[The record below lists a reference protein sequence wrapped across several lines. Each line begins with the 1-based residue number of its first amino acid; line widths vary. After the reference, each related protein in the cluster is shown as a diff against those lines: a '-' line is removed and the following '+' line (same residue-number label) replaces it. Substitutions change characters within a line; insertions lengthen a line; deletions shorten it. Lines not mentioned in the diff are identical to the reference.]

1 MKTNRK
7 VIEELLSGAVFP
19 KMIAVE
25 QVFPR
30 PKVENISL
38 ALHQKILRE
47 NVRLL
52 IQPGMKIAIACGSRG
67 IANLSEIIRTTVE
80 ILRSMDA
87 EPFIV
92 PAMGSH
98 GGATAEGQESI
109 LKAYGV
115 TEEFCGAP
123 IRSSMDVISIGQL
136 NDGQSIYMD
145 KYAAESDGIVIVGR
159 IKPHTDFR
167 GPYESGLM
175 KMLTVGLGK
184 KKGAELFH
192 QQGPQ
197 NMATNLQTIG
207 NIILKNAKI
216 LFGIGLIE
224 NAYDETARIEVLT
237 SSEIPKN
244 EPDLLIDAWRLM
256 AKCYIQDVDL
266 LIVDKIGKD
275 ISGDGM
281 DPNITGRFCN
291 PGVTG
296 GMKIQKLAILDITS
310 ESEGQMVGLGYGDV
324 TTRRAFNKCD
334 FEASYPNALISTTF
348 TPFRVPIILESDREA
363 IAACLKY
370 CGNNDKSNPRV
381 IRIQDTMHM
390 GLIWVSEAL
399 IPEVL
404 SNPNMRIFGELE
416 NFNFDKMGNLF

>member
-1 MKTNRK
+1 MKTNRR
-7 VIEELLSGAVFP
+7 VTEELLSDAFFP

-30 PKVENISL
+30 PKVESISS
-38 ALHQKILRE
+38 ALRQKILQK
-47 NVRLL
+47 NVRSL
-52 IQPGMKIAIACGSRG
+52 IHPGMKVAITCGSRG
-67 IANLSEIIRTTVE
+67 IANLPEIMRTTAE
-80 ILRSMDA
+80 ILLSLGA
-87 EPFIV
+87 EPFII

-115 TEEFCGAP
+115 TEENCGVP
-123 IRSSMDVISIGQL
+123 IKSSMDVVSIGQTD
-136 NDGQSIYMD
+136 DGQSVYID
-145 KYAAESDGIVIVGR
+145 KYAAESDGIVVVGR

-192 QQGPQ
+192 LQGPER
-197 NMATNLQTIG
+197 MAINLQIIG
-207 NIILKNAKI
+207 NIILRQAKI

-237 SSEIPKN
+237 ATEIPEK
-244 EPDLLIDAWRLM
+244 EPELLLEAWRLM
-256 AKCYIQDVDL
+256 AKSYISDVDL
-266 LIVDKIGKD
+266 LIVDQIGKD

-281 DPNITGRFCN
+281 DPNITGRFCF

-296 GMKIQKLAILDITS
+296 GMKSQKLAILDITD
-310 ESEGQMVGLGYGDV
+310 ESEGQMPGLGYGDV

-334 FEASYPNALISTTF
+334 FEASYPNAFISTTF
-348 TPFRVPIILESDREA
+348 TPFRIPIVLESDREA
-363 IAACLKY
+363 IAACLKF
-370 CGNNDKSNPRV
+370 CGNNDKTNPRV
-381 IRIQDTMHM
+381 IRIRDTMHM
-390 GLIWVSEAL
+390 DQIWVSEAL

-404 SNPNMRIFGELE
+404 ANPNMRIIGQPEELF
-416 NFNFDKMGNLF
+416 FNDFGNLF

>member
-1 MKTNRK
+1 METNRS
-7 VIEELLSGAVFP
+7 VIEELLSDAHFP
-19 KMIAVE
+19 KMVAVQQE
-25 QVFPR
+25 FPR
-30 PKVENISL
+30 PRVENISL

-47 NVRLL
+47 NVQSL
-52 IQPGMKIAIACGSRG
+52 IQSGMKVAISCGSRG
-67 IANLSEIIRTTVE
+67 IANLPEIIKTTVDA
-80 ILRSMDA
+80 LRSLGA
-87 EPFIV
+87 EPFIF

-109 LKAYGV
+109 LKAYGI
-115 TEEFCGAP
+115 TEEYCGAP
-123 IRSSMDVISIGQL
+123 IKSSMEVVRIGQKD
-136 NDGQSIYMD
+136 DGQPIYID
-145 KYAAESDGIVIVGR
+145 KFAAESDGIVVVGR

-167 GPYESGLM
+167 GLYESGLM

-207 NIILKNAKI
+207 NIILKNARI

-237 SSEIPKN
+237 AAEIPEQ
-244 EPDLLIDAWRLM
+244 EPDLLREARRLM
-256 AKCYIQDVDL
+256 AKSHIQDVDL
-266 LIVDKIGKD
+266 LIVDRIGKD

-291 PGVTG
+291 PGVSG
-296 GMKIQKLAILDITS
+296 GMNAKKLTILDITN

-348 TPFRVPIILESDREA
+348 SPFRVPIILESDREA
-363 IAACLKY
+363 IAACLKF
-370 CGNNDKSNPRV
+370 CGNNDKNNPRI

-390 GLIWVSEAL
+390 SLIRVSEAL

-404 SNPNMRIFGELE
+404 ANPNMRIVGQPEDFEFNEL
-416 NFNFDKMGNLF
+416 GNLF

>member
-1 MKTNRK
+1 MKPNRSVVK
-7 VIEELLSGAVFP
+7 ELLSDAIFP
-19 KMIAVE
+19 KMVTVE
-25 QVFPR
+25 QLFPR
-30 PKVENISL
+30 PKVESISTT
-38 ALHQKILRE
+38 LHQKILRE
-47 NVRLL
+47 NVRSL
-52 IQPGMKIAIACGSRG
+52 IQPGMKVAITCGSRG
-67 IANLSEIIRTTVE
+67 IANLQEIIRTTVE
-80 ILRSMDA
+80 ILHSLDA
-87 EPFIV
+87 EPFII

-109 LKAYGV
+109 LKAYGI
-115 TEEFCGAP
+115 TEAHCGAP
-123 IRSSMDVISIGQL
+123 IRSSMEVVRIGQKD
-136 NDGQSIYMD
+136 DGQPVYID
-145 KYAAESDGIVIVGR
+145 KYAAESDGIVAIGR

-192 QQGPQ
+192 QQGPE
-197 NMATNLQTIG
+197 NMATNLQIIG
-207 NIILKNAKI
+207 NIILRQAKI

-237 SSEIPKN
+237 STEIPEQ
-244 EPDLLIDAWRLM
+244 EPELLLEAWRLM
-256 AKCYIQDVDL
+256 AKSYIQDVDL
-266 LIVDKIGKD
+266 LIVDRIGKD

-291 PGVTG
+291 SGVTG
-296 GMKIQKLAILDITS
+296 VMKTQKLAILDITD

-348 TPFRVPIILESDREA
+348 APFRVPIILESDREA
-363 IAACLKY
+363 IAACLKF
-370 CGNNDKSNPRV
+370 CGSNDKSKPKV

-390 GLIWVSEAL
+390 GTIWVSEAL
-399 IPEVL
+399 IPDVL
-404 SNPNMRIFGELE
+404 ANPNMRIIGQLE
-416 NFNFDKMGNLF
+416 DFNFNEIGNLF

>member
-1 MKTNRK
+1 MKTNRS
-7 VIEELLSGAVFP
+7 VIEDLLSDAYLP
-19 KMIAVE
+19 KMVAVE
-25 QVFPR
+25 QIFPR
-30 PKVENISL
+30 PRVENIST
-38 ALHQKILRE
+38 ALNQKILRE
-47 NVRLL
+47 NIRSL
-52 IQPGMKIAIACGSRG
+52 IQPGMKIAISCGSRG
-67 IANLSEIIRTTVE
+67 IANLPEIMKTTVE
-80 ILRSMDA
+80 TLRLLGA
-87 EPFIV
+87 EPFIF

-115 TEEFCGAP
+115 TEKYCGAP
-123 IRSSMDVISIGQL
+123 IRSSMEVVRIDQKD
-136 NDGQSIYMD
+136 DGQPVYID
-145 KYAAESDGIVIVGR
+145 RFAAESDGIVVVGR

-167 GPYESGLM
+167 GSYESGLM
-175 KMLTVGLGK
+175 KMMTVGLGK

-207 NIILKNAKI
+207 NIILKNARI

-224 NAYDETARIEVLT
+224 NAYDETARLEVLT
-237 SSEIPKN
+237 ATEIPEQ
-244 EPDLLIDAWRLM
+244 EPGLLREAWHLM
-256 AKCYIQDVDL
+256 AKSYIQDVDL
-266 LIVDKIGKD
+266 LIVDRIGKD

-291 PGVTG
+291 PGVSG
-296 GMKIQKLAILDITS
+296 GMNAKKLAILDITD

-324 TTRRAFNKCD
+324 TTKRAFSKCD

-348 TPFRVPIILESDREA
+348 TPFRVPRILDSDREA
-363 IAACLKY
+363 IAACLKF
-370 CGNNDKSNPRV
+370 CGNNDKNNPRV

-390 GLIWVSEAL
+390 GVIRVSEAL

-404 SNPNMRIFGELE
+404 ANPNMRIVAQPAEFEFNEL
-416 NFNFDKMGNLF
+416 GNLI

>member
-1 MKTNRK
+1 MKTNRS
-7 VIEELLSGAVFP
+7 VVEELLSDAIFP
-19 KMIAVE
+19 KMVAVE
-25 QVFPR
+25 QVFPK
-30 PKVENISL
+30 PKVENIS
-38 ALHQKILRE
+38 ATLHQKLSRE
-47 NVRLL
+47 NVRSL
-52 IQPGMKIAIACGSRG
+52 IQPGMKVAIACGSRG
-67 IANLSEIIRTTVE
+67 IANLPEIIRTTVA
-80 ILRSMDA
+80 ILRSLGA
-87 EPFIV
+87 EPFIF

-109 LKAYGV
+109 LKAYGI
-115 TEEFCGAP
+115 TEEYCGAP
-123 IRSSMDVISIGQL
+123 IRSSMEVVRIGQKD
-136 NDGQSIYMD
+136 DGQPVYID
-145 KYAAESDGIVIVGR
+145 RYAAESDGIVIVGR

-197 NMATNLQTIG
+197 NMAINLQTVG
-207 NIILKNAKI
+207 NIILKNVKI

-237 SSEIPKN
+237 STEIPDK
-244 EPDLLIDAWRLM
+244 EPELLLEAWRLM
-256 AKCYIQDVDL
+256 AKSYIQDVDL
-266 LIVDKIGKD
+266 LIVDRIGKN

-281 DPNITGRFCN
+281 DPNISGRFCN
-291 PGVTG
+291 PYVTG
-296 GMKIQKLAILDITS
+296 GMKTQKLAILDITD

-334 FEASYPNALISTTF
+334 SEASYPNALISTTF
-348 TPFRVPIILESDREA
+348 APFRVPMILESDREA
-363 IAACLKY
+363 IAACLKF
-370 CGNNDKSNPRV
+370 CGNNDKNNPRV

-404 SNPNMRIFGELE
+404 ANPNMRILGQPEDL
-416 NFNFDKMGNLF
+416 NFNESGNLF